1 MGQQLFPGFL
11 KSLEEI
17 DTGVMAASI
26 LILLEEMDT
35 WGNGCFQELNKKNPG
50 NSWKK
55 FDTRRNGCFQV
66 FLNLEEIDISGNGC
80 FQELKKS
87 WKKLKLWSQFLPGF

>member
-1 MGQQLFPGFL
+1 M
-11 KSLEEI
+11 

-50 NSWKK
+50 
-55 FDTRRNGCFQV
+55 RNLTLGVMVASRF
-66 FLNLEEIDISGNGC
+66 F
-80 FQELKKS
+80 
-87 WKKLKLWSQFLPGF
+87 